1 MRLSRVLNEISKR
14 AVQNDISKRA
24 VQAKKLFGLIF
35 ISCLDAKWIHERMI
49 CNTQDIY
56 KLEEK

>member
-1 MRLSRVLNEISKR
+1 MAKVAKQMRLSRVL
-14 AVQNDISKRA
+14 NDISKRA

-56 KLEEK
+56 KLERK